1 LVIAGIGLGLLVSQL
16 NNITLAPISEERIS
30 EAAGVNS
37 AGGSFG
43 LSFGLALAGAVMLG
57 TLALSFT
64 NLTNASTVLQPEHKQ
79 QVATALNDDAQLMSN
94 TALDAQLEGQPEA
107 VQQEIIRINT
117 EARPLA
123 LQFALLVP
131 LFAAIVGLI
140 VSFRLVSLPD
150 IKPSAALEGLAF
162 D

>member
-1 LVIAGIGLGLLVSQL
+1 M
-16 NNITLAPISEERIS
+16 P
-30 EAAGVNS
+30 
-37 AGGSFG
+37 
-43 LSFGLALAGAVMLG
+43 
-57 TLALSFT
+57 
-64 NLTNASTVLQPEHKQ
+64 NLTNASTVLAPEDKT
-79 QVATALNDDAQLMSN
+79 QVATALNDDAELMSN
-94 TALDAQLEGQPEA
+94 TALNEQLAGQPEA

-131 LFAAIVGLI
+131 LLAAIVGLV
-140 VSFRLVSLPD
+140 VSFRLVKLPD

>member
-1 LVIAGIGLGLLVSQL
+1 
-16 NNITLAPISEERIS
+16 
-30 EAAGVNS
+30 
-37 AGGSFG
+37 
-43 LSFGLALAGAVMLG
+43 M
-57 TLALSFT
+57 
-64 NLTNASTVLQPEHKQ
+64 LQPEHKE
-79 QVATALNDDAQLMSN
+79 QVATALNDDAELMSN
-94 TALDAQLEGQPEA
+94 TALNAQLEGQPAE

-131 LFAAIVGLI
+131 LLAAIVGLI